1 MALGMKCGGT
11 AGDRAG
17 RLFQVKGVA
26 ADKIPAKLLAGKG
39 KKRKREGGEAGANGA
54 GGEGG
59 NGTEE
64 ALAKTEAR
72 LAFLA
77 EQMADV
83 VDATKRY
90 VEKRQTQLV
99 EERDAEI
106 EEEESGALVSV
117 LACSGNST
125 RTQHPN

>member
-1 MALGMKCGGT
+1 M
-11 AGDRAG
+11 
-17 RLFQVKGVA
+17 KGVA

-106 EEEESGALVSV
+106 EEEESGALVSE
-117 LACSGNST
+117 LALEIRHAREEGGGE
-125 RTQHPN
+125 